1 MLDGN
6 SIVWLSVPSI
16 LIAFGEITQIQG
28 ATYREELKREL
39 PTLTE
44 SDFSQRIGQR
54 FSVAIHVGS
63 DSDNAVDALEELGIG
78 SQRQERPAIAIHIVL
93 QIEDPRKTGA
103 GGLMFRP

>member
-54 FSVAIHVGS
+54 FRVAIHVGS
-63 DSDNAVDALEELGIG
+63 DTAVDALEELGIG